1 MQEVNIHIHTV
12 GRRYSE
18 GEIMEGNIQGMI
30 LKGENIWDG
39 RNGRVCIW
47 QEIQESVYQEDIRER
62 GIC

>member
-1 MQEVNIHIHTV
+1 
-12 GRRYSE
+12 
-18 GEIMEGNIQGMI
+18 MEGNIQGMI